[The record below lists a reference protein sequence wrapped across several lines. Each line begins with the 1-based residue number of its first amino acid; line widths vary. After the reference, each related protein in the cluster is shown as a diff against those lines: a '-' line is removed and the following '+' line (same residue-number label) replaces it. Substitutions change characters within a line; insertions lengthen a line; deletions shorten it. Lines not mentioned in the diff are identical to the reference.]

1 MSHLRENQPTC
12 RRVSAALL
20 QTPAGNTSAPIGPR
34 LLKLAAAVFLIGI
47 APAFAQNPP
56 PAPKVAAADSESLPV
71 QEVIVTGSRIP
82 QANMTSVSPIDIVG
96 SQEIKQ
102 NGITDVHSL
111 MDLLPQNFQNGQ
123 SDLGPNQNP
132 LSSAGGIS
140 TADLRG
146 LGPQRTLVLVDGR
159 RLGVG
164 DASTL
169 NPNPA
174 PDLNQIPAAL
184 IDRVEVVTGGASAV
198 YGSDAI
204 AGVVNFVMKH
214 DFQGIQLDAQYGIDQ
229 HDNNNSLM
237 QGLAQQAGFSAPRGS
252 TWDGQNRNM
261 SVIMGTNFADD
272 KGNIEAYFTY
282 LNQDPVGQ
290 GARDFSSCL
299 LHVQPGT
306 SNPLLLNQPF
316 CDGSPNS
323 NLIAPIA
330 NPNATCPYGYCL
342 TVAGTSLLPWPQAGT
357 SPPGLFNSSP
367 YEYLTTQDTRYN
379 AGFFSHYDVND
390 YFKPFADFSF
400 MRDTTNSNIAPSGAF
415 LAGNP
420 NDPNGDGGFL
430 INCAPTNPLLSAQQ
444 NAALCGNPANFFPA
458 AAGNPTPNVYP
469 GYNGATAVDVYLGRR
484 NIEGGPRTTD
494 YQHENYRVVLG
505 SKGNFADAWT
515 YEAYGSY
522 YSTSLF
528 NSVGGYLSNSRIQN
542 ALLVTTNA
550 AGQPTCL
557 GGQAGCVPYNIWSPN
572 GVTPAQLAYLTVS
585 GTSQGTVT
593 ERILSGNVT
602 GQLGKY
608 GIISP
613 LATDGLAVNLGVEHR
628 NDQLSYAPDQ
638 EELSDD
644 LGGYSGAGVSIN
656 NGYHV
661 NEQFIELRA
670 PLIQQ
675 QPFAE
680 QLTLGAAF
688 RRSDYNTSGSVN
700 TFKFDVEYA
709 PVKDVMAR
717 LSFDRAIRAPNL
729 IELYTP
735 QSVTNTTVVGQDPCA
750 GQNPTATLTECERTG
765 VKASQYGSIA
775 QCPAGQCGTLTG
787 GNPALQ
793 PERADTLSFGFTF
806 TPSFLEG
813 FLATVDFYRI
823 QLNQEVDNVPQDITF
838 NECLAGV
845 TSYCSGVVRTNAG
858 ALFGTT
864 IAGGGYIVATNQN
877 IARAEVSGIDLQ
889 LNYKWQVGTFG
900 SMSASMTGTW
910 LQNDKTQ
917 SVPSDPAYNCAGLY
931 GVTCQTVNP
940 RWRHIAR
947 INWQTP
953 WSVLLSAQWRFIGQV
968 SLDNNTGNPLLATSA
983 YGGGYDSFDAK
994 LPNVSYLDL
1003 SAMYEVSE
1011 NLSVRLGVNNVL
1023 DKDPPLVNEFET
1035 TTGAPNTYPTYDT
1048 LGRQMY
1054 VAFTAKF

>member
-1 MSHLRENQPTC
+1 MMSYVTENRTRHRVLTAPLQTLI
-12 RRVSAALL
+12 RHMRVSV
-20 QTPAGNTSAPIGPR
+20 SPR
-34 LLKLAAAVFLIGI
+34 LLRLAAAVLLVGT
-47 APAFAQNPP
+47 APVFAQQPP
-56 PAPKVAAADSESLPV
+56 SSAADESGTLPTI
-71 QEVIVTGSRIP
+71 QEVVVTGSRIP
-82 QANMTSVSPIDIVG
+82 QANMTSPSPIDIVG
-96 SQEIKQ
+96 SRELQQ

-123 SDLGPNQNP
+123 TDLGPNQNP
-132 LSSAGGIS
+132 LSSAGGES

-146 LGPQRTLVLVDGR
+146 LGPTRTLVLVDGR

-237 QGLAQQAGFSAPRGS
+237 EGLETQAGFNAPKGS
-252 TWDGQNRNM
+252 LWDGQNRNM
-261 SVIMGTNFADD
+261 SVIMGSNFADD
-272 KGNIEAYFTY
+272 KGNVEAYFTY
-282 LNQDPVGQ
+282 LNQDPVTEGS
-290 GARDFSSCL
+290 RDFSGCL
-299 LHVQPGT
+299 LHVQPST
-306 SNPLLLNQPF
+306 SNPLLYNQPF

-323 NLIAPIA
+323 NLVSPVA
-330 NPNATCPYGYCL
+330 NSNNSL
-342 TVAGTSLLPWPQAGT
+342 TVVGTSLLPWPQAGS

-367 YEYLTTQDTRYN
+367 YEYLTVQDTRYN

-390 YFKPFADFSF
+390 YVKPFMDFSF
-400 MRDTTNSNIAPSGAF
+400 MRDTTTSDIAPSGAF
-415 LAGNP
+415 EGGNP
-420 NDPNGDGGFL
+420 NDPTGNGGFL
-430 INCAPTNPLLSAQQ
+430 VNCSPTNPLLSSQQ
-444 NAALCGNPANFFPA
+444 NAALCGNAANFFPA
-458 AAGNPTPNVYP
+458 TTSNPTPNVYP
-469 GYNGATAVDVYLGRR
+469 GYNADTAVDLYLGRR
-484 NIEGGPRTTD
+484 NIEGGPRTAD
-494 YQHENYRVVLG
+494 YEHENYRVVFG
-505 SKGNFADAWT
+505 SKGDFAEAWN

-528 NSVGGYLSNSRIQN
+528 QAVGGYLSNSRIQN
-542 ALLVTTNA
+542 ALLVNTNTTT
-550 AGQPTCL
+550 GQPQCQ
-557 GGQAGCVPYNIWSPN
+557 GGQAGCVPYNIWTQG
-572 GVTPAQLAYLTVS
+572 GVTPAQLAYLTVA

-593 ERILSGNVT
+593 ERILAANVT

-613 LATDGLAVNLGVEHR
+613 LATDGIAVNLGVEHR
-628 NDQLSYAPDQ
+628 NDQLTYSPDA
-638 EELSDD
+638 EELADD
-644 LGGYSGAGVSIN
+644 LAGYSGAGVSIN
-656 NGYHV
+656 NGYRV

-670 PLIQQ
+670 PLMQQ

-700 TFKFDVEYA
+700 TFKLDVEYA

-717 LSFDRAIRAPNL
+717 FSFDRAIRAPNL

-735 QSVTNTTVVGQDPCA
+735 QSVTNTTVVGADPCA
-750 GQNPTATLTECERTG
+750 GATPTASAAECAFTHVSAAE
-765 VKASQYGSIA
+765 YGRIA
-775 QCPAGQCGTLTG
+775 QCPAGQCSTLTG
-787 GNPALQ
+787 GNLALQ

-806 TPSFLEG
+806 TPQMVEG
-813 FLATVDFYRI
+813 LTATVDYYRI
-823 QLNQEVDNVPQDITF
+823 QLSQEVGVVPQDITL

-845 TSYCSGVVRTNAG
+845 TSYCSDVVRTSSG

-864 IAGGGYIVATNQN
+864 VAGGGYVVATNQN

-889 LNYKWQVGTFG
+889 LNYHWLVGAFG
-900 SMSASMTGTW
+900 SMSTTMTGTW
-910 LQNDKTQ
+910 LQNQKSQ
-917 SVPSDPAYNCAGLY
+917 PIPSDEAYNCAGLY

-947 INWQTP
+947 VNWQTP
-953 WSVLLSAQWRFIGQV
+953 WNVLLSAQWRFIGQV

-983 YGGGYDSFDAK
+983 YAAGAFDSFDAK
-994 LPNVSYLDL
+994 LPNMNYLDL
-1003 SAMYEVSE
+1003 SAMYEVTKT
-1011 NLSVRLGVNNVL
+1011 LSVRLGVNNVL
-1023 DKDPPLVNEFET
+1023 DKDPPIVNEFET
-1035 TTGAPNTYPTYDT
+1035 TTGAPNTYPSYDL